1 MKNWLPVIFSTILIT
16 AFPAVADV
24 ADDRNQCKEQA
35 EQILARLQTEVVNE
49 LNAEQRYSA
58 NQIVLDVCQAR
69 EKQVEVQMEQAVQEA
84 REEEQEKAGNWFTE
98 SANKP
103 GNERLKRKGH

>member
-1 MKNWLPVIFSTILIT
+1 MKNWLSVLIFPSLIMTFPTI
-16 AFPAVADV
+16 ADV

-35 EQILARLQTEVVNE
+35 EQILALLQTEVVGE
-49 LNAEQRYSA
+49 LNANQRSSA

-69 EKQVEVQMEQAVQEA
+69 EQQVEVQMEQAVQEA
-84 REEEQEKAGNWFTE
+84 RDEEQEKASSWLAE

-103 GNERLKRKGH
+103 GNKRLKRKGY